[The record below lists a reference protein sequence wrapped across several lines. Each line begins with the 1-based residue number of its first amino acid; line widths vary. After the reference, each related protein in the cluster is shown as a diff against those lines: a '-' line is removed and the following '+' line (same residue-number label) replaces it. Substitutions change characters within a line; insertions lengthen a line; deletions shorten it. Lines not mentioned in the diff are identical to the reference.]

1 MIETENKSEFELT
14 KYNPYLTSYSE
25 SIIGILENNA
35 WDITSLY
42 YKAYCLVCIGLCV
55 KCFLLEMSHHDNSYR
70 QVSNISRALVGN

>member
-42 YKAYCLVCIGLCV
+42 YKAYCFGVYWIMR
-55 KCFLLEMSHHDNSYR
+55 EMFSARDEPSW
-70 QVSNISRALVGN
+70 